1 MAHNGEVVSYQGTS
15 SLHVARFAKRSEA
28 DAVGIVRQSIAR
40 IVAQRPP
47 SLNHSS
53 ALGESDESFNDAF
66 DPNSP
71 LAEQVPCPRACL
83 QPSMR
88 MH

>member
-1 MAHNGEVVSYQGTS
+1 MQAVSTPD
-15 SLHVARFAKRSEA
+15 LKAELRRRRAA
-28 DAVGIVRQSIAR
+28 I
-40 IVAQRPP
+40 
-47 SLNHSS
+47 
-53 ALGESDESFNDAF
+53 SDESFNDAF